1 MENICQTSTHP
12 SLIGK
17 LPVALCDQLNREVA
31 VIDLSAP
38 DPTSQDGILWVYKTD
53 NKIDEAKLRYSNILN
68 EYLVCMT
75 SSKTGVM
82 RVVKY
87 PSGELVW
94 ESIAQGFNP
103 HSIEYLPNGH
113 VACALAG
120 TGGDN
125 QEIRIYPCQEDGS
138 IAQSFV
144 KTPLCS
150 VHGLWWDNEWELL
163 WALGHNEI
171 AAYKISGDV
180 ESLSITRMTELG
192 CIIPAGSGH
201 DLSMIRSQKGKFF
214 ISSDTA
220 YVFDKY
226 SGTLTT
232 DFDGSD
238 IIGTSRIKSISEHSD
253 CSIIRTVAANVY
265 RPHNTNVL
273 DVFKKDEN
281 GNYQHIEYCFAH
293 RAFYKARPFILN

>member
-1 MENICQTSTHP
+1 MHP

-17 LPVALCDQLNREVA
+17 LPVALCDQLNKEVA
-31 VIDLSAP
+31 VIDLLAP
-38 DPTSQDGILWVYKTD
+38 DPTSDDAIIHVFKAD
-53 NKIDEAKLRYSNILN
+53 NKIDEAKLRYSSVLN

-75 SSKTGVM
+75 SSKTGAL

-87 PSGELVW
+87 PSGEPIW
-94 ESIAQGFNP
+94 EGCAQGFNP

-125 QEIRIYPCQEDGS
+125 QEIRIYSCDDDGNIS
-138 IAQSFV
+138 QNYI
-144 KTPLCS
+144 KTPLNS
-150 VHGLWWDNEWELL
+150 AHGLWWDDELSAL
-163 WALGHNEI
+163 WALGHNELV
-171 AAYKISGDV
+171 AYKIEGDAQ
-180 ESLSITRMTELG
+180 SLKINKVPGLG
-192 CIIPAGSGH
+192 CHIPAGSGH

-214 ISSDTA
+214 ISSDKA

-226 SGTLTT
+226 QGTLTN
-232 DFDGSD
+232 DFEGSD
-238 IIGTSRIKSISEHSD
+238 IISTRSIKSISEHID
-253 CSIIRTVAANVY
+253 GTIVRTVAANVY

-273 DVFKKDEN
+273 DVFQKDAS
-281 GNYQHIEYCFAH
+281 GNYQHKQYYFEN